1 MCKKVKGTWTFPS
14 PDYYQTTVI
23 QVLHNFYVID
33 SFKIEEESPY
43 KPEAFESRLKSNL
56 SHIFA
61 HKELLTITTLQRF
74 LSAQMHTA
82 S

>member
-1 MCKKVKGTWTFPS
+1 MYRKYISILKVKTF
-14 PDYYQTTVI
+14 TTEK
-23 QVLHNFYVID
+23 LMRLLR
-33 SFKIEEESPY
+33 SSRLIEEESPY

-61 HKELLTITTLQRF
+61 HNDLLTIKTLQRF
-74 LSAQMHTA
+74 LAAQMHTA

>member
-1 MCKKVKGTWTFPS
+1 MLKRTKTFVPR
-14 PDYYQTTVI
+14 V
-23 QVLHNFYVID
+23 NN
-33 SFKIEEESPY
+33 KEESPY
-43 KPEAFESRLKSNL
+43 KPEAFESRLNSNL

-61 HKELLTITTLQRF
+61 HKDLLTITTLQRF